1 MYQVQ
6 NHRTTLK
13 GLNHKK
19 EPFFSIK
26 MDLIIDF
33 FKLGFLIISYRR
45 RFCFFS
51 LHHLFFR
58 FLETTKTS
66 PNSLKTSINT
76 KGYADRN
83 FSQDHKDS
91 HEKIKSSA
99 KLIYCFIR
107 RRESSKSKI
116 KIFLFENQLVRV
128 FQTQAILFLNVGKR
142 RIRHSLC
149 HIERLWI

>member
-83 FSQDHKDS
+83 FSKHHKDS
-91 HEKIKSSA
+91 LEKIKSSA

-107 RRESSKSKI
+107 RRESSKKQVQDFFVRKSTFKGSPDQSHF
-116 KIFLFENQLVRV
+116 IFECRKEADP
-128 FQTQAILFLNVGKR
+128 T
-142 RIRHSLC
+142 
-149 HIERLWI
+149 

>member
-1 MYQVQ
+1 MVISSKFCTRQYSDDDHQE
-6 NHRTTLK
+6 NAPHFTTCIKYKTTGLP
-13 GLNHKK
+13 LNHKK

-83 FSQDHKDS
+83 FSKHHKDS
-91 HEKIKSSA
+91 LEK
-99 KLIYCFIR
+99 
-107 RRESSKSKI
+107 
-116 KIFLFENQLVRV
+116 N
-128 FQTQAILFLNVGKR
+128 
-142 RIRHSLC
+142 
-149 HIERLWI
+149 

>member
-1 MYQVQ
+1 MCFQVYLCAMENINIYLVHVSSTKPQ
-6 NHRTTLK
+6 LTT
-13 GLNHKK
+13 KK

-66 PNSLKTSINT
+66 PNSLKNIN
-76 KGYADRN
+76 
-83 FSQDHKDS
+83 
-91 HEKIKSSA
+91 
-99 KLIYCFIR
+99 
-107 RRESSKSKI
+107 
-116 KIFLFENQLVRV
+116 
-128 FQTQAILFLNVGKR
+128 
-142 RIRHSLC
+142 
-149 HIERLWI
+149 

>member
-1 MYQVQ
+1 
-6 NHRTTLK
+6 
-13 GLNHKK
+13 
-19 EPFFSIK
+19 

-107 RRESSKSKI
+107 RRESSKK
-116 KIFLFENQLVRV
+116 QLQDFFVRKST
-128 FQTQAILFLNVGKR
+128 FKGGLDPSHFICECRKEADPT
-142 RIRHSLC
+142 
-149 HIERLWI
+149 

>member
-1 MYQVQ
+1 
-6 NHRTTLK
+6 
-13 GLNHKK
+13 
-19 EPFFSIK
+19 
-26 MDLIIDF
+26 MDLMIDF

-83 FSQDHKDS
+83 FWNIKKILSKKLRVVRNPFIALS
-91 HEKIKSSA
+91 EKPNNWTD
-99 KLIYCFIR
+99 L
-107 RRESSKSKI
+107 
-116 KIFLFENQLVRV
+116 
-128 FQTQAILFLNVGKR
+128 
-142 RIRHSLC
+142 
-149 HIERLWI
+149 